1 MIFPLDLSAASLAQR
16 LEHWSCKPGVESSN
30 LSRGLFFSTF
40 FFFFSYNNPLTF
52 YFPFNPSHFYF
63 LSGKILNDSSP
74 LNEYNI
80 QESNFVVVMVSKSK
94 PAKTSAPSSEV
105 CNYVLVMYVYMSTG
119 WQVNT
124 YFLFRELRHHNLSNR
139 LQRLVPPLQPHKRGM
154 YVCVLV
160 YMIVVNTI
168 SSCLLASSAS
178 RESQVEPTEQP
189 SATSA
194 APTAPTVSLSQS
206 STTSPA
212 DSTAGAISTDGGDGQ
227 SGSNWISSASALGW
241 FHLGEVLGEGCP
253 SLKPFVSLR
262 SPNLFAPSL
271 TLKPS
276 TYSPLGQCCKLRPY
290 ILCGL
295 SSHI

>member
-1 MIFPLDLSAASLAQR
+1 M
-16 LEHWSCKPGVESSN
+16 
-30 LSRGLFFSTF
+30 
-40 FFFFSYNNPLTF
+40 
-52 YFPFNPSHFYF
+52 
-63 LSGKILNDSSP
+63 
-74 LNEYNI
+74 
-80 QESNFVVVMVSKSK
+80 
-94 PAKTSAPSSEV
+94 
-105 CNYVLVMYVYMSTG
+105 
-119 WQVNT
+119 
-124 YFLFRELRHHNLSNR
+124 
-139 LQRLVPPLQPHKRGM
+139 
-154 YVCVLV
+154 CVLV

-212 DSTAGAISTDGGDGQ
+212 DSTAGAISTNGGDGQ

-262 SPNLFAPSL
+262 SPNLFAPNL